1 MAAYL
6 DPTGQYWAE
15 EEEEQL
21 PSKVSCSQSVK
32 QFIIIRN
39 GSLPGPHWPILGKRR
54 RERET
59 RERDSNLG
67 NTCKLFESLI
77 MSLALDPT
85 GTYWVTQ
92 LQLQLHP
99 NSFSSNPQVKSAKL
113 PQNASPRSRSHGHLP
128 PSLREAAAA
137 TGQPGPGPHRT
148 VLAKREEVASPS
160 HPALSHTNTHTHR
173 EQLTA
178 HRLCL
183 RSNNSGHDWGR
194 ALVAPAWTRGDLQLP
209 ASKKVALEQH
219 SSRARRLLYL
229 VFFLCWCWVASRYR

>member
-15 EEEEQL
+15 EGESNF
-21 PSKVSCSQSVK
+21 PAKVPCSQSVK
-32 QFIIIRN
+32 QFLIIRN

-54 RERET
+54 REREAW
-59 RERDSNLG
+59 ERDSNLI

-92 LQLQLHP
+92 LQFQLHHNIFP
-99 NSFSSNPQVKSAKL
+99 SNPQVKSAKL

-137 TGQPGPGPHRT
+137 AGQPGPGPHRT
-148 VLAKREEVASPS
+148 VLAKREAVARPP
-160 HPALSHTNTHTHR
+160 HPAHKHSHTHKQTHTQRTTHC
-173 EQLTA
+173 T
-178 HRLCL
+178 
-183 RSNNSGHDWGR
+183 
-194 ALVAPAWTRGDLQLP
+194 PPLP
-209 ASKKVALEQH
+209 
-219 SSRARRLLYL
+219 
-229 VFFLCWCWVASRYR
+229 